1 MELPASPVI
10 GDRVGVRRGVLV
22 YAYTLPI
29 TVYGKVCIRSSMVN
43 YPIHTV
49 CVCFQTYAYA

>member
-10 GDRVGVRRGVLV
+10 GDRVRRVLV
-22 YAYTLPI
+22 YAYTI
-29 TVYGKVCIRSSMVN
+29 TVYGKVCVRSSMVN

>member
-10 GDRVGVRRGVLV
+10 GDRVRRVLV

-29 TVYGKVCIRSSMVN
+29 TVYGKVCVGSSMVN
-43 YPIHTV
+43 YSIHTV